1 MSWSA
6 LKKICSFRP
15 WLSYVVFTFW
25 SLNAFHQW
33 PHFCHNQML
42 VVLYH
47 RGGSKVRKRCVVVR
61 KRERKR
67 NEAEKQGQ
75 IERKMHRKS
84 FFFFRRVYNIGTNYN
99 YKIQL
104 VKKYPFG
111 SFGGEGMDLTTECN
125 RYEKALNQVVSCCVP
140 GILRRGRDYER
151 ETQRYGY
158 WSSPVFIPSPNSH
171 WVRRKEENLISQH
184 SKSELCSIYTKGQK
198 AFHPRRAYRYIM
210 VY

>member
-1 MSWSA
+1 M
-6 LKKICSFRP
+6 CSC
-15 WLSYVVFTFW
+15 
-25 SLNAFHQW
+25 QK
-33 PHFCHNQML
+33 
-42 VVLYH
+42 
-47 RGGSKVRKRCVVVR
+47 G
-61 KRERKR
+61 REK
-67 NEAEKQGQ
+67 EKQDRETGPNREKNASE
-75 IERKMHRKS
+75 IIFLFS
-84 FFFFRRVYNIGTNYN
+84 RVYNIGTNYN
-99 YKIQL
+99 YKMQL

-125 RYEKALNQVVSCCVP
+125 RYEKALNQAVSYHVP
-140 GILRRGRDYER
+140 GVLHGGRDDER

-184 SKSELCSIYTKGQK
+184 SKSELCSIYIKGQK